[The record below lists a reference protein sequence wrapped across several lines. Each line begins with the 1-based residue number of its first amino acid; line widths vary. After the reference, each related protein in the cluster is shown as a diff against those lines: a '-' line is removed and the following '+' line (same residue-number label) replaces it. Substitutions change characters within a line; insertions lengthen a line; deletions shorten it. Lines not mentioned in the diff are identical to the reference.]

1 MSDLY
6 RLIEAVSNINN
17 ELTTLKSTVFYKT
30 ELKNTLDELSI
41 NIQQKYDD
49 LYNTLI
55 EECNKITKRE
65 FEVALEALHN
75 SLKAEFKMC
84 LESSIAKLQS
94 L

>member
-6 RLIEAVSNINN
+6 RLIEQVANINN
-17 ELTTLKSTVFYKT
+17 ELTTLKNTVVNKNEF
-30 ELKNTLDELSI
+30 KNTLDELSI
-41 NIQQKYDD
+41 NIQRKYDE

-55 EECNKITKRE
+55 EECNRITKRE
-65 FEVALEALHN
+65 IEVALEALHN

-84 LESSIAKLQS
+84 LETSIAKLQS